1 MSLSTM
7 SKCSLNTPR
16 VGDSTASLG
25 PLQCLTTVLEKQYF
39 LTTSLN
45 LPWHSLRPLSMWW
58 LKQNKSGYI
67 YVFLM
72 LISPSGF
79 FSSWQYV
86 NTFEIVTHFNSNSW
100 SMWSLCILTV
110 QRYFEKLLVCVIGLH
125 EEHLVLTFRETM
137 YHRVEFYPS
146 LWFGRRTSCP
156 QYCAS
161 VFTESSPS
169 QIFQVGNFVFMLF
182 FIWQV

>member
-1 MSLSTM
+1 MSTLL
-7 SKCSLNTPR
+7 KLLPILI
-16 VGDSTASLG
+16 A
-25 PLQCLTTVLEKQYF
+25 TVEVC
-39 LTTSLN
+39 
-45 LPWHSLRPLSMWW
+45 
-58 LKQNKSGYI
+58 G
-67 YVFLM
+67 
-72 LISPSGF
+72 
-79 FSSWQYV
+79 
-86 NTFEIVTHFNSNSW
+86 
-100 SMWSLCILTV
+100 LCILRV

-169 QIFQVGNFVFMLF
+169 QIFQVGNFVFILF
-182 FIWQV
+182 FN